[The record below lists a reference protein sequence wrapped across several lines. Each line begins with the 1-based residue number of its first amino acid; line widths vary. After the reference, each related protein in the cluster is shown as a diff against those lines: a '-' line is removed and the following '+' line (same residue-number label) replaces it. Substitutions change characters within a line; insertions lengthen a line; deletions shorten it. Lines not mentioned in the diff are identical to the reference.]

1 MAMMELA
8 ADRRRDT
15 GKEINRKRRAAGRIP
30 GVIYGR
36 GLETRPI
43 EFEKKTLE
51 KFLETARRGTVIV
64 KMTVRDGGDGKE
76 SFAVLKEVQTD
87 PISNRVN
94 HVDFYEVALGQ
105 KFRVEVPIRIRGK
118 AAGIEMGGILEV
130 VMRSLEVECTPDQV
144 PEFIEVDVSAL
155 GLGQSL
161 TLESVQFPA
170 GVVPTEKDLRMPIAA
185 VHTPKAEAAPVAAEV
200 VEGEAAEGASVAE
213 GAEKEEGAGKEKE
226 KEAAK
231 EPAKKEKKEK

>member
-15 GKEINRKRRAAGRIP
+15 GKEINRKRRAGGRVP

-36 GLETRPI
+36 GLETRSI
-43 EFEKKTLE
+43 EFERKPLE
-51 KFLETARRGTVIV
+51 KFLDTARRGTVVV
-64 KMTVRDGGDGKE
+64 KMTVRDGAEGKE
-76 SFAVLKEVQTD
+76 SFAVLKEVQTHPLTD
-87 PISNRVN
+87 QVT

-105 KFRVEVPIRIRGK
+105 KFRVEIPIRIRGK
-118 AAGIEMGGILEV
+118 AAGIELGGILEV

-144 PEFIEVDVSAL
+144 PEFIEVDVSSL
-155 GLGQSL
+155 GIGQSL
-161 TLESVQFPA
+161 YLGSIQFPP
-170 GVVPTEKDLRMPIAA
+170 GVVPTEKDLRLPVAA
-185 VHTPKAEAAPVAAEV
+185 VHTPKAEAAPVAAEA

-213 GAEKEEGAGKEKE
+213 GAEKEEAAGKEKE
-226 KEAAK
+226 GAK